1 MSKKEIKYFEWNQNY
16 TFAAWAFKTRWL
28 FKIIIKMNCV
38 CCPISALEPFT
49 EVTDPDEVLHYMLEK
64 EFLEELHEINMS
76 KEFGKDIDTF

>member
-1 MSKKEIKYFEWNQNY
+1 
-16 TFAAWAFKTRWL
+16 
-28 FKIIIKMNCV
+28 MNCV

-76 KEFGKDIDTF
+76 KEFGKDIDTVF

>member
-1 MSKKEIKYFEWNQNY
+1 MRKKEIKYFEWNQNY
-16 TFAAWAFKTRWL
+16 KLAAWAIKTRWL

-64 EFLEELHEINMS
+64 EFLEELHDIDIGEEELN
-76 KEFGKDIDTF
+76 DIDTF